1 MQRCKGWT
9 SGCRCSLKH
18 PLAVDHPPR
27 PSFLPPSCLQ
37 DAESQVLWWVVSICD
52 PAAWAPG
59 QAEAAGQKATWR
71 QAKNR
76 NLIVRWG

>member
-1 MQRCKGWT
+1 M
-9 SGCRCSLKH
+9 
-18 PLAVDHPPR
+18 
-27 PSFLPPSCLQ
+27 
-37 DAESQVLWWVVSICD
+37 LWWVISICD
-52 PAAWAPG
+52 PAAWAAG